1 MRSPEADTN
10 ALVTTT
16 CGMTDLAEKTG
27 LSRQALYKALSDD
40 GNPRLNTF
48 LKVMNALGLTLKVKT
63 SEPA

>member
-1 MRSPEADTN
+1 
-10 ALVTTT
+10 
-16 CGMTDLAEKTG
+16 MTDLAEKTG